1 MAHDSQGTSCAS
13 HMRQHVCA
21 CDTRAHFQQHAKPLT
36 YPKTGN
42 AHNGASRRVD
52 VVIDPYGVLRGAC
65 FAVGA
70 SIARPRNDPPNM
82 ERADANSYPVGFA
95 NLHRRVVFFSF
106 SPRTA
111 NGRPYTRVCA
121 RREDGARTD
130 VRTELFRNSY
140 TFFSASIHNLTVI
153 RHLMH
158 NPKQYVKTQIIRAA
172 GNPKGV
178 RPFWSF

>member
-1 MAHDSQGTSCAS
+1 MAHD

-21 CDTRAHFQQHAKPLT
+21 CDTRAHFRQPAKPLT

-52 VVIDPYGVLRGAC
+52 EVIDPYGVLRGAC

-121 RREDGARTD
+121 RPCWYARTD
-130 VRTELFRNSY
+130 VCTYRTFLETPIR
-140 TFFSASIHNLTVI
+140 FFYVYPQSHSHQRSIA
-153 RHLMH
+153 
-158 NPKQYVKTQIIRAA
+158 NPPYKMRK
-172 GNPKGV
+172 PKHSEPREIQKG
-178 RPFWSF
+178 

>member
-1 MAHDSQGTSCAS
+1 MTPRGLAARRTCVVVAHD
-13 HMRQHVCA
+13 HMRQRVHASIFARFSMVCA
-21 CDTRAHFQQHAKPLT
+21 TSDRF
-36 YPKTGN
+36 KTGG

-95 NLHRRVVFFSF
+95 NLHRRVVLFSF

-121 RREDGARTD
+121 RPCWYARTD
-130 VRTELFRNSY
+130 VCTYRTFLETPIR
-140 TFFSASIHNLTVI
+140 FFLRPSAILRSSEIHCKAPN
-153 RHLMH
+153 
-158 NPKQYVKTQIIRAA
+158 KTRK
-172 GNPKGV
+172 P
-178 RPFWSF
+178 